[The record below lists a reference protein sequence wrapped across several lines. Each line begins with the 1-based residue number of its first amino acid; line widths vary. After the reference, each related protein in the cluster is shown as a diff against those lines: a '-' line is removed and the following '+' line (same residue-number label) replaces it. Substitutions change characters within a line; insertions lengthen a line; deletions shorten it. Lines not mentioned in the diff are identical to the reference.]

1 MAALE
6 LCIVAALLLG
16 FGFLWYVISLVVIFL
31 RAAGD
36 PESDHRAFGW
46 HFLLPCRD
54 EAAVIAETLGYLRAS
69 FPEAVFWVVDDG
81 SVDATAGIVERLA
94 ARDPDIRLVRR
105 RPPEART
112 GKGDALNAAYREL
125 CATLAADAD
134 RSRIMVCVVDA
145 DGRPSPNLL
154 RVCAGPRIFGD
165 PRIGA
170 AQVEVRMSNR
180 SERHP
185 LPGRG
190 VVSNALAALLARLQD
205 VEFRGPI
212 SAMQMLR
219 ARTHTVNLGGNG
231 QLVRLSALDEL
242 AGVRGVPWGNALLED
257 YEIGLRLMLAGW
269 RIAYTVSA
277 WVDQEA
283 LWSLRTLLV
292 QRTRWAQGSMQCL
305 RYLPEI
311 WRSTRFSNAGLFE
324 VTYFMAQPWLQL
336 IGTVIYP
343 IPMIVFAFN
352 AAHFPQF
359 TEQFLRD
366 GGAAMLAMYLLI
378 GVGEFAVWG
387 VVYRKR
393 CEPGLSRRQALEIGC
408 GMTAYAWLSY
418 AIAWRAFARLVTRRS
433 SWPKT
438 RRNAELVRTPAVPDQ
453 QPNQADQSGQASQ
466 PGHSDQPGQPDD
478 RVVA

>member
-16 FGFLWYVISLVVIFL
+16 FGFLWYVISLVVTFL
-31 RAAGD
+31 RAAPDREGD
-36 PESDHRAFGW
+36 PAEHAW

-54 EAAVIAETLGYLRAS
+54 EEAVIGETLGYLRAS
-69 FPEAVFWVVDDG
+69 FPDAVLWVVDDD
-81 SVDATAGIVERLA
+81 SVDATAAIVEGLA
-94 ARDPDIRLVRR
+94 AEDDGIRLVRR
-105 RPPEART
+105 TMPNART
-112 GKGDALNAAYREL
+112 GKGDALNAAYQVLRASLEPDVD
-125 CATLAADAD
+125 CAK
-134 RSRIMVCVVDA
+134 IVVCVVDA

-154 RVCAGPRIFGD
+154 SVCSGPRIFGD
-165 PRIGA
+165 AGVGA
-170 AQVEVRMSNR
+170 AQVEVRMTNR
-180 SERHP
+180 AERHP

-190 VVSNALAALLARLQD
+190 VISNALAALLARLQD

-231 QLVRLSALDEL
+231 QLVRLAALDEL
-242 AGVRGVPWGNALLED
+242 AGERGAPWGNALLED
-257 YEIGLRLMLAGW
+257 FEIGLRLMLAGW

-311 WRSTRFSNAGLFE
+311 WRSQAFTNAGLCE
-324 VTYFMAQPWLQL
+324 VTYFMAQPWMQL
-336 IGTVIYP
+336 VGTLIYP
-343 IPMIVFAFN
+343 VPVLVFGYN
-352 AAHFPQF
+352 AAHFPEF

-366 GGAAMLAMYLLI
+366 GGAAMLALYLLI
-378 GVGEFAVWG
+378 GVGEFAIWG
-387 VVYRKR
+387 VVYRRR
-393 CEPGLSRRQALEIGC
+393 CEPGLSRRQALWIGI
-408 GMTAYAWLSY
+408 GMTLYAWLSY
-418 AIAWRAFARLVTRRS
+418 VIAWRAFVRVVTRRS

-438 RRNAELVRTPAVPDQ
+438 RRNAELVLVPGAAQ
-453 QPNQADQSGQASQ
+453 
-466 PGHSDQPGQPDD
+466 
-478 RVVA
+478 

>member
-1 MAALE
+1 VAALE

-16 FGFLWYVISLVVIFL
+16 FGFLWYVVTLVVTFL
-31 RAAGD
+31 RASPD
-36 PESDHRAFGW
+36 PEADPSGYRW

-54 EAAVIAETLGYLRAS
+54 EAVVIADTLGYLRES
-69 FPEAVFWVVDDG
+69 FPEAVFWVVDDD
-81 SVDATAGIVERLA
+81 SVDATAQIVEQLA
-94 ARDPDIRLVRR
+94 AGDPDIRLVRR
-105 RPPEART
+105 RMPNART
-112 GKGDALNAAYREL
+112 GKGDALNSAYQEL
-125 CATLAADAD
+125 CASLDAEVD
-134 RSRIMVCVVDA
+134 RDKVMICVVDA
-145 DGRPSPNLL
+145 DGRPSANLL

-170 AQVEVRMSNR
+170 AQVEVRMTNR
-180 SERHP
+180 AERHP

-190 VVSNALAALLARLQD
+190 IVSNSLAALLARLQD

-242 AGVRGVPWGNALLED
+242 AGERGAPWGNALLED

-336 IGTVIYP
+336 IGTIIYP

-352 AAHFPQF
+352 AAHFPAF

-366 GGAAMLAMYLLI
+366 GGAAMLVMYLLI

-393 CEPGLSRRQALEIGC
+393 CEPGLTRGQALWIGV

-438 RRNAELVRTPAVPDQ
+438 RRNAELAGVPVAPAAVPVTVAVPEPAADRD
-453 QPNQADQSGQASQ
+453 ADQVTA
-466 PGHSDQPGQPDD
+466 
-478 RVVA
+478 

>member
-16 FGFLWYVISLVVIFL
+16 FGFLWYVISLVVAFL
-31 RAAGD
+31 RATPDAEAD
-36 PESDHRAFGW
+36 PAPYAW
-46 HFLLPCRD
+46 NFLLPCRD
-54 EAAVIAETLGYLRAS
+54 EEAVIGETLGYLRAG
-69 FPEAVFWVVDDG
+69 FPDAVFWVVDDD
-81 SVDATAGIVERLA
+81 SVDGTAALVEELA
-94 ARDPDIRLVRR
+94 AEDPGIRLVRR
-105 RPPEART
+105 RIPDART
-112 GKGDALNAAYREL
+112 GKGDALNAAYRAL
-125 CATLAADAD
+125 CADLGPEVD
-134 RSRIMVCVVDA
+134 RANVVVCVVDA

-165 PRIGA
+165 AGVGA
-170 AQVEVRMSNR
+170 AQVEVRMTNR
-180 SERHP
+180 AVRRP

-190 VVSNALAALLARLQD
+190 VVSNRLAALLARLQD

-231 QLVRLSALDEL
+231 QLVRLAALDEL
-242 AGVRGVPWGNALLED
+242 AGDRGAPWGNALLED
-257 YEIGLRLMLAGW
+257 FEIGLRLMLGGW
-269 RIAYTVSA
+269 RIVYTVSA

-311 WRSTRFSNAGLFE
+311 WRSSAFSNAGLFE

-336 IGTVIYP
+336 VGTLIYP
-343 IPMIVFAFN
+343 MPMFVFAYN
-352 AAHFPQF
+352 AAHFPEF

-366 GGAAMLAMYLLI
+366 GGMAMLALYLLI

-387 VVYRKR
+387 VVYRLR
-393 CEPGLSRRQALEIGC
+393 CEPGLTRRQAAWIGL
-408 GMTAYAWLSY
+408 GMTAYSWLSY
-418 AIAWRAFARLVTRRS
+418 VIAWRAFARLITRRS

-438 RRNAELVRTPAVPDQ
+438 RRNAELVLL
-453 QPNQADQSGQASQ
+453 
-466 PGHSDQPGQPDD
+466 PGAAQ
-478 RVVA
+478 

>member
-16 FGFLWYVISLVVIFL
+16 FGFLWYVITLVVTFL
-31 RAAGD
+31 RAGTD
-36 PESDHRAFGW
+36 PESDPRVFRW

-54 EAAVIAETLGYLRAS
+54 EATVIGDTLGYLRES
-69 FPEAVFWVVDDG
+69 FPGAVFWVVDDD
-81 SVDATAGIVERLA
+81 SVDATAGIVEQLA
-94 ARDPDIRLVRR
+94 AHDPDVRLVRR
-105 RPPEART
+105 RMPEARS

-125 CATLAADAD
+125 CATIEADAD
-134 RSRIMVCVVDA
+134 RERIMICVVDA

-170 AQVEVRMSNR
+170 AQVEVRMTNR
-180 SERHP
+180 AERHP

-190 VVSNALAALLARLQD
+190 IVSNAVASLLARLQD

-242 AGVRGVPWGNALLED
+242 AGERGAPWGNALLED
-257 YEIGLRLMLAGW
+257 YEIGLRLMLGGW

-311 WRSTRFSNAGLFE
+311 WRSTKFSNAGLFE

-336 IGTVIYP
+336 IGTIIYP
-343 IPMIVFAFN
+343 VPMIVFAFN
-352 AAHFPQF
+352 AAHFPIF

-378 GVGEFAVWG
+378 GIGEFAIWG

-393 CEPGLSRRQALEIGC
+393 CEPGLSRWQAMEIGL
-408 GMTAYAWLSY
+408 GMTVYAWLSY
-418 AIAWRAFARLVTRRS
+418 VIAWRAFARLVTRRS

-438 RRNAELVRTPAVPDQ
+438 RRNAELVLTPDVPGPASPAVAPELDG
-453 QPNQADQSGQASQ
+453 AAS
-466 PGHSDQPGQPDD
+466 
-478 RVVA
+478 

>member
-16 FGFLWYVISLVVIFL
+16 FGFLWYVISLVVTFL
-31 RAAGD
+31 RATPDREAD
-36 PESDHRAFGW
+36 PADYAW
-46 HFLLPCRD
+46 HFMLPCRD
-54 EAAVIAETLGYLRAS
+54 EEAVIGETLGYLRDS
-69 FPEAVFWVVDDG
+69 FPDAVFWVVDDD
-81 SVDATAGIVERLA
+81 SVDGTAAIVETLA
-94 ARDPDIRLVRR
+94 AEEDGIRLVRR
-105 RPPEART
+105 TMPDART
-112 GKGDALNAAYREL
+112 GKGDALNAAYRAL
-125 CATLAADAD
+125 RASLDPDVDCAK
-134 RSRIMVCVVDA
+134 IVVCVVDA

-165 PRIGA
+165 GGVGA
-170 AQVEVRMSNR
+170 AQVEVRMTNR
-180 SERHP
+180 AVRRP

-190 VVSNALAALLARLQD
+190 VVSNATAALLARLQD

-231 QLVRLSALDEL
+231 QLVRLAALDEL
-242 AGVRGVPWGNALLED
+242 AGERGAPWGNALLED
-257 YEIGLRLMLAGW
+257 FEIGLRLMLAGW

-311 WRSTRFSNAGLFE
+311 WRSRSFSNAGLCE
-324 VTYFMAQPWLQL
+324 VTYFMAQPWMQL
-336 IGTVIYP
+336 AGTIIYP
-343 IPMIVFAFN
+343 VPMLVFGYN
-352 AAHFPQF
+352 AAHFPEF

-366 GGAAMLAMYLLI
+366 GGAAMLALYLLI
-378 GVGEFAVWG
+378 GVGEFAIWG
-387 VVYRKR
+387 VVYRRR
-393 CEPGLSRRQALEIGC
+393 CEPGLTRRQAAWIGL
-408 GMTAYAWLSY
+408 GMTVYAWLSY
-418 AIAWRAFARLVTRRS
+418 VIAWRAFARVVTRRS

-438 RRNAELVRTPAVPDQ
+438 RRNAELVLL
-453 QPNQADQSGQASQ
+453 
-466 PGHSDQPGQPDD
+466 PGAA
-478 RVVA
+478 R

>member
-16 FGFLWYVISLVVIFL
+16 FGFLWYVISLVVTFL
-31 RAAGD
+31 RATPD
-36 PESDHRAFGW
+36 PEADPAGYAW

-54 EAAVIAETLGYLRAS
+54 EEAVIGETLGYLRDS
-69 FPEAVFWVVDDG
+69 FPDAVFWVVDDD
-81 SVDATAGIVERLA
+81 SVDATAAIVESLA
-94 ARDPDIRLVRR
+94 AEDDGIRLVRR
-105 RPPEART
+105 MMPNART
-112 GKGDALNAAYREL
+112 GKGDALNSAYRALRASLDPDVE
-125 CATLAADAD
+125 CAK
-134 RSRIMVCVVDA
+134 IVVCVVDA

-154 RVCAGPRIFGD
+154 RVCAGQRIFGD
-165 PRIGA
+165 AGVGA
-170 AQVEVRMSNR
+170 AQVEVRMTNR
-180 SERHP
+180 AVRRP

-190 VVSNALAALLARLQD
+190 VVSNAMAALLARLQD

-231 QLVRLSALDEL
+231 QLVRLAALDEL
-242 AGVRGVPWGNALLED
+242 AGERGAPWGNALLED
-257 YEIGLRLMLAGW
+257 FEIGLRLMLAGW

-311 WRSTRFSNAGLFE
+311 WRSRSFSNAGLCE
-324 VTYFMAQPWLQL
+324 VTYFMAQPWMQL
-336 IGTVIYP
+336 VGTIIYP
-343 IPMIVFAFN
+343 VPVLVFAYN
-352 AAHFPQF
+352 AAHFPEF

-366 GGAAMLAMYLLI
+366 GGAAMLALYLLI
-378 GVGEFAVWG
+378 GVGEFAIWG
-387 VVYRKR
+387 VVYRRR
-393 CEPGLSRRQALEIGC
+393 CETGLTRRQAAWIGL

-418 AIAWRAFARLVTRRS
+418 VIAWRAFVRVVTRRS

-438 RRNAELVRTPAVPDQ
+438 RRNAELVLL
-453 QPNQADQSGQASQ
+453 
-466 PGHSDQPGQPDD
+466 PGAAQ
-478 RVVA
+478 